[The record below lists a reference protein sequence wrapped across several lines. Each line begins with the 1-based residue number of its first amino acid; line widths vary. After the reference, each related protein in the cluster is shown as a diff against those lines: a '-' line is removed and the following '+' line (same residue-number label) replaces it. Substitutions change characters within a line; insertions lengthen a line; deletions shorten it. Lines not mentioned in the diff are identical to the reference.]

1 MNACPAIFNNHI
13 NKKKCNDLNLKKNCN
28 FISCSYGCETW
39 SLALKDE
46 QGLRV
51 LENEVGESI

>member
-1 MNACPAIFNNHI
+1 MLPP
-13 NKKKCNDLNLKKNCN
+13 
-28 FISCSYGCETW
+28 ISHGCETW